1 MWKKRAQQ
9 RHHQADRSIQEDGEK
24 KKNQNQKTAESGKP
38 KMDLVLSDLKVSTG
52 VGRR

>member
-24 KKNQNQKTAESGKP
+24 KKKSKP
-38 KMDLVLSDLKVSTG
+38 ENCRVRKAKNGFST
-52 VGRR
+52 